1 MKMEEKRKVWSGKM
15 MPHHDGGREREK
27 KKTVTMMQ
35 GVQLWEANSKS
46 LKH

>member
-35 GVQLWEANSKS
+35 FWEANSKS